1 MFQFLIIKSF
11 SQQGATSNKYFSRVM
26 QEMTASNQRTGPEKE
41 FVDQAVVQILLVVEY
56 ILYHFKVKINHQ

>member
-1 MFQFLIIKSF
+1 
-11 SQQGATSNKYFSRVM
+11 M